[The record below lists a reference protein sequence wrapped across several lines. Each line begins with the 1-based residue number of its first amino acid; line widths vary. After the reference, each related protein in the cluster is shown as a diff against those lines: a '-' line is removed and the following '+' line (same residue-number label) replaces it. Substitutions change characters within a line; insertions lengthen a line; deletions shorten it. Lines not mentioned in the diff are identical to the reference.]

1 MLFNTTIAAI
11 ATPPGVGAIAVIRIN
26 GPEALAICDKIFVAA
41 RKGKKL
47 TEQKPYTIHYG
58 SIVAEDVI
66 IDQVLI
72 SLFRSPHSYTGDDMV
87 EISCHGSIFI
97 QQRILEILIKNGASL
112 AEPGG
117 FTLRA
122 FLNGKLDLSQAEAV
136 ADLIASTSE
145 SARRVA
151 INQMRGGFS
160 TKLKELREKLL
171 HFISLVELELDFSE
185 EDVEFADRRQLTR
198 LIEDI
203 SGVTKRLMDSFQLG
217 NVIKTGIPVAIVGK
231 PNVGKSTL
239 LNRLLNEER
248 AIVSEIAGTTRDTI
262 EDTISINGYNFRFVD
277 TAGLRH
283 TTDII
288 ESMGIE
294 RTYAKISQS
303 LIVVLMVDS
312 RESEQQVIA
321 AIDEIYTKL
330 ELHQKL
336 LVILNKVDTST
347 HEHTELLNNLIT
359 SKYIKASVK
368 ALSAKHDLTVDSL
381 AKQLVSIAQ
390 VAKTD
395 GDEVI
400 VTNARHYESLQRA
413 LESLQL
419 VANGLKANIPGDLL
433 SLDIRQ
439 VLHYLGEITGEIT
452 TEDILG
458 SIFSKFCIGK

>member
-1 MLFNTTIAAI
+1 
-11 ATPPGVGAIAVIRIN
+11 
-26 GPEALAICDKIFVAA
+26 
-41 RKGKKL
+41 
-47 TEQKPYTIHYG
+47 
-58 SIVAEDVI
+58 
-66 IDQVLI
+66 
-72 SLFRSPHSYTGDDMV
+72 
-87 EISCHGSIFI
+87 
-97 QQRILEILIKNGASL
+97 
-112 AEPGG
+112 
-117 FTLRA
+117 
-122 FLNGKLDLSQAEAV
+122 
-136 ADLIASTSE
+136 
-145 SARRVA
+145 
-151 INQMRGGFS
+151 MRGGFS
-160 TKLKELREKLL
+160 SKLKELREQLL

-185 EDVEFADRRQLTR
+185 EDVKFADRRQLTR

-203 SGVTKRLMDSFQLG
+203 SEVTKRLMDSFQLG

-239 LNRLLNEER
+239 LNRLLNEDR

-283 TTDII
+283 TTDTI

-303 LIVVLMVDS
+303 LIVILMVDS
-312 RESEQQVIA
+312 RENEQQVVT

-330 ELHQKL
+330 EQHQKL
-336 LVILNKVDTST
+336 LVILNKVDAST
-347 HEHTELLNNLIT
+347 REHTQLLIKLIGSNY
-359 SKYIKASVK
+359 SKANVK
-368 ALSAKHDLTVDSL
+368 SLSAKHDPTIDSL
-381 AKQLVSIAQ
+381 AQQLVAIAQ
-390 VAKTD
+390 VTKTD

-413 LESLQL
+413 HENLIL
-419 VANGLKANIPGDLL
+419 VTHGLKANIPGDLL

-452 TEDILG
+452 TDDILG

>member
-1 MLFNTTIAAI
+1 MQNHTTIAAI

-26 GPEALAICDKIFVAA
+26 GPEALTICDKIFVAA
-41 RKGKKL
+41 KKGKKL
-47 TEQKPYTIHYG
+47 FEQEPYTIHYG
-58 SIVAEDVI
+58 SIAAEGVI
-66 IDQVLI
+66 IDQVLV

-87 EISCHGSIFI
+87 EISCHGSLFI

-160 TKLKELREKLL
+160 SKLKELREQLL

-198 LIEDI
+198 LIDDI
-203 SGVTKRLMDSFQLG
+203 SEVTKRLMDSFQLG

-262 EDTISINGYNFRFVD
+262 EDTISLNGYNFRFVD

-283 TTDII
+283 TTDTI

-303 LIVVLMVDS
+303 LIVILMVDS
-312 RESEQQVIA
+312 RENEQQVVT

-330 ELHQKL
+330 EQHQKL
-336 LVILNKVDTST
+336 LVILNKVDAST
-347 HEHTELLNNLIT
+347 REHTQLLIKLIGSNY
-359 SKYIKASVK
+359 SKANVK
-368 ALSAKHDLTVDSL
+368 SLSAKHDPTIDSL
-381 AKQLVSIAQ
+381 AQQLVAIAQ
-390 VAKTD
+390 VTKTD

-413 LESLQL
+413 HENLLL
-419 VANGLKANIPGDLL
+419 VTNGLKANIPGDLL

-452 TEDILG
+452 TDDILG

>member
-1 MLFNTTIAAI
+1 MQINTTIAAI

-26 GPEALAICDKIFVAA
+26 GPEALTICDKIFVAA
-41 RKGKKL
+41 KKNKKL
-47 TEQKPYTIHYG
+47 IDQKPYTIHYG

-66 IDQVLI
+66 IDQVLV

-87 EISCHGSIFI
+87 EISCHGSQFI

-136 ADLIASTSE
+136 ADLISSTSE

-160 TKLKELREKLL
+160 SKLKELREQLL

-185 EDVEFADRRQLTR
+185 EDVKFADRRQLTR

-203 SGVTKRLMDSFQLG
+203 SEVTKRLMDSFQLG

-239 LNRLLNEER
+239 LNRLLNEDR

-283 TTDII
+283 TTDTI

-303 LIVVLMVDS
+303 LIVILMVDS
-312 RESEQQVIA
+312 RENEQQTIT

-330 ELHQKL
+330 EQHQKL
-336 LVILNKVDTST
+336 LVILNKVDAST
-347 HEHTELLNNLIT
+347 QEHTELLNNLIT

-368 ALSAKHDLTVDSL
+368 ALSAKHDSTVDSL
-381 AKQLVSIAQ
+381 AQQLVTIAQ
-390 VAKTD
+390 VTKTD

-413 LESLQL
+413 HESLLL

-452 TEDILG
+452 TDDILG

>member
-1 MLFNTTIAAI
+1 MQTHTTIAAI

-26 GPEALAICDKIFVAA
+26 GPEAVTICDKIFVAA
-41 RKGKKL
+41 KKSKKL
-47 TEQKPYTIHYG
+47 FEQEPYTIHYG
-58 SIVAEDVI
+58 SIVAEGVI
-66 IDQVLI
+66 IDQVLV

-87 EISCHGSIFI
+87 EISCHGSLFI
-97 QQRILEILIKNGASL
+97 QQRILELLIKNGASL

-145 SARRVA
+145 SARRLA

-160 TKLKELREKLL
+160 SKLKELREQLL

-185 EDVEFADRRQLTR
+185 EDVEFADRKQLTR
-198 LIEDI
+198 LIDDI
-203 SGVTKRLMDSFQLG
+203 SEVTKRLLDSFQLG

-262 EDTISINGYNFRFVD
+262 EDTISLNGYSFRFVD

-283 TTDII
+283 TTDTI

-303 LIVVLMVDS
+303 LIVILMVDS

-330 ELHQKL
+330 EQHQKL
-336 LVILNKVDTST
+336 LVILNKVDAST
-347 HEHTELLNNLIT
+347 KEHIELLIKLIGSNY
-359 SKYIKASVK
+359 SKANVK
-368 ALSAKHDLTVDSL
+368 SLSAKHDPTIDSL
-381 AKQLVSIAQ
+381 AQQLVAIAQ
-390 VAKTD
+390 VTKTD

-413 LESLQL
+413 HENLLL
-419 VANGLKANIPGDLL
+419 VTNGLKANIPGDLL

-452 TEDILG
+452 TDDILG